1 MDKEIIRERH
11 RERIRGVEPLVQ
23 QAAETL
29 RKRATPAEALLWQ
42 ALRGRAC
49 GGMKFRRQHA
59 VGPFILDFYCPE
71 ARLVVEVDGEIHDSP
86 DTQEHDA
93 LRSEHLERYGY
104 RVLRVRNAEVISDL
118 PGVLA
123 LIERAAKEVRVR
135 ENARVGE
142 DACADGARGA

>member
-1 MDKEIIRERH
+1 MDEEIIRERH

-71 ARLVVEVDGEIHDSP
+71 ARLAVEVDGEIHDSL
-86 DTQEHDA
+86 DAQEHDS

-104 RVLRVRNAEVISDL
+104 RVLRVRNVEVLTDL

-123 LIERAAKEVRVR
+123 LIARAGEDVCVR
-135 ENARVGE
+135 ENARAGE
-142 DACADGARGA
+142 DAGTDGERGG